1 MTAILC
7 VASFPWSS
15 FLVQAQEA
23 PQAESQDMTTEE
35 ALKVP
40 NDQLDSLVAPIAL
53 YPDALLAQ
61 TMAASTYPLE
71 VMQLDQWM
79 DKNKTLKNKALADAM
94 AKQPWHPSVQQWPG
108 FQRRYSGWRRI
119 SSG

>member
-53 YPDALLAQ
+53 YADDLLAQ
-61 TMAASTYPLE
+61 TLAASTYPLE

-79 DKNKTLKNKALADAM
+79 NKNKNLKDKALADAV
-94 AKQPWHPSVQQWPG
+94 AKQRG
-108 FQRRYSGWRRI
+108 L
-119 SSG
+119 

>member
-1 MTAILC
+1 MNLQFSRSRFPRRALHGMTAILC

-40 NDQLDSLVAPIAL
+40 NDQLDSLVAPIA
-53 YPDALLAQ
+53 
-61 TMAASTYPLE
+61 
-71 VMQLDQWM
+71 
-79 DKNKTLKNKALADAM
+79 
-94 AKQPWHPSVQQWPG
+94 
-108 FQRRYSGWRRI
+108 
-119 SSG
+119 